1 MNKARTYWT
10 IAGGLCLLTAAL
22 TAFGTEQTVFAGMW
36 FAIGCMFL
44 IFAFTVSGGS

>member
-10 IAGGLCLLTAAL
+10 IAAILCLITAVVTAL
-22 TAFGTEQTVFAGMW
+22 GTEQTVFAGMW

-44 IFAFTVSGGS
+44 VFAFTISGRS

>member
-10 IAGGLCLLTAAL
+10 IAAVLCLIAAAVTVL
-22 TAFGTEQTVFAGMW
+22 GMEQTVFAGMW

-44 IFAFTVSGGS
+44 VFALTLSGRS